1 MVKAAGADRLAN
13 LSLHGQLAI
22 KQDRGRRGRGQR
34 QSVSR
39 RSHRFPEYGL
49 PVLVD

>member
-1 MVKAAGADRLAN
+1 MVEAGADRLAN
-13 LSLHGQLAI
+13 MSLHGQLAI
-22 KQDRGRRGRGQR
+22 KQDAEVADNVR

-39 RSHRFPEYGL
+39 RSHRFPGYGL